1 MTGERREPWRD
12 RFDDL
17 KDAYALGALTDDER
31 REFEDCLA
39 AHPELQAEV
48 DYLTSVANLLALT
61 PQEHEPPPELRHRLM
76 NIIES
81 SASANLPERLS
92 RVTKLRWLFGPGGR
106 TATVAAAAA
115 VLVVVGLFAWNL
127 SLRGENKDLRG
138 ELETR
143 QTYELQ
149 GSGEA
154 QDVQGQVVRLGDGRA
169 VLMAE
174 NLPATPEDKVYE
186 TWILRDEVPEPAGT
200 FEPREGG
207 VAAAPI
213 EGSLEGADAV
223 AVTVEPAGGSSAPT
237 DDPLLSTNL

>member
-31 REFEDCLA
+31 REFEDYLA

-61 PQEHEPPPELRHRLM
+61 PQEHKPPPELRHRLM
-76 NIIES
+76 NIIEC
-81 SASANLPERLS
+81 SAGANLPERPP

-127 SLRGENKDLRG
+127 SLWGR
-138 ELETR
+138 TR
-143 QTYELQ
+143 TYGASSKPARPMSWKGLAKHKMFRVK
-149 GSGEA
+149 S
-154 QDVQGQVVRLGDGRA
+154 LG
-169 VLMAE
+169 
-174 NLPATPEDKVYE
+174 
-186 TWILRDEVPEPAGT
+186 W
-200 FEPREGG
+200 
-207 VAAAPI
+207 
-213 EGSLEGADAV
+213 
-223 AVTVEPAGGSSAPT
+223 VTVEQF
-237 DDPLLSTNL
+237 